1 MRRDSRQPVESFMGG
16 GEVVAAARGLHQKET
31 DMTRRAKG
39 KLLFL
44 AAAGA
49 SFILSVA
56 LWFGGD
62 LERGQ
67 FVGLWVPSILALG
80 ALVMSDKR
88 GSS

>member
-1 MRRDSRQPVESFMGG
+1 
-16 GEVVAAARGLHQKET
+16 
-31 DMTRRAKG
+31 MTSHAKG
-39 KLLFL
+39 KALFL

-49 SFILSVA
+49 SFILSVS

-62 LERGQ
+62 RERGQ

-80 ALVMSDKR
+80 ALVLTDKR

>member
-1 MRRDSRQPVESFMGG
+1 
-16 GEVVAAARGLHQKET
+16 
-31 DMTRRAKG
+31 MTNRTKG

-49 SFILSVA
+49 SFVLSVS

-62 LERGQ
+62 RERGL

-80 ALVMSDKR
+80 ALVMSESRDA
-88 GSS
+88 S